1 MKRLMK
7 HTAAAFAARL
17 AILMSLPLSLALPAP
32 DVQAQAQAQ
41 ASTWPSRP
49 IRMLVPFVAGGSSD
63 IVGRSVAVRMQEA
76 LGQTVIVDNRPGANG
91 AIAGQMLAK
100 ASPDGYTL
108 MVGSIGVFAINVALF
123 KDLPYDPLRD
133 YDLLTV
139 AVRNPNV
146 LITSTRVAAA
156 SVKDLV
162 GLLQKNPGKLTFVS
176 SGTGS
181 SDHLSAE
188 LFWQR
193 TKTTGIHV
201 PYKGGAAAMADM
213 VGGQVDASFQNLG
226 AATGHIKA
234 GRLRALAVTGDRR
247 SPQLPEVPTL
257 LELGFP
263 GFEVYSWQAF
273 AAPRGLAKDVRGRLE
288 GAVVAALKLPQ
299 VRQSMDDLGF
309 EVVAGGG
316 AEFEVFLK
324 GEIARWKQVV
334 QTANIQ
340 PN

>member
-1 MKRLMK
+1 MKR
-7 HTAAAFAARL
+7 TAAAFVAH
-17 AILMSLPLSLALPAP
+17 LALLLSISSVLALQAIS
-32 DVQAQAQAQ
+32 VQAQGTA
-41 ASTWPSRP
+41 WPNRP

-63 IVGRSVAVRMQEA
+63 IVGRSVAIRMQEA

-91 AIAGQMLAK
+91 AIAGQILAK

-146 LITSTRVAAA
+146 LITSQKVAAA

-162 GLLQKNPGKLTFVS
+162 GLLQKSPGKLTFVS

-247 SPQLPEVPTL
+247 SPQLPEVPTM
-257 LELGFP
+257 LELGFQ

-273 AAPRGLAKDVRGRLE
+273 AAPRGLPKDIRSRME
-288 GAVVAALKLPQ
+288 GAVVSALKLPQ

-309 EVVAGGG
+309 EVVANTG
-316 AEFEVFLK
+316 AEFEAFLR

>member
-1 MKRLMK
+1 MKRPASAVS
-7 HTAAAFAARL
+7 AALVACLLSIPLLSAFQPT
-17 AILMSLPLSLALPAP
+17 S
-32 DVQAQAQAQ
+32 AQAQGA
-41 ASTWPSRP
+41 AWPNRP
-49 IRMLVPFVAGGSSD
+49 VRMLVPFVAGGSSD
-63 IVGRSVAVRMQEA
+63 IVGRTVAIRMQEA

-146 LITSTRVAAA
+146 LITSQKVAAA
-156 SVKDLV
+156 TVKDLV

-247 SPQLPEVPTL
+247 SPQLPETPTL
-257 LELGFP
+257 VELGFP

-273 AAPRGLAKDVRGRLE
+273 AAPRGLPKDIRSRME
-288 GAVVAALKLPQ
+288 GAVVAALKLPP
-299 VRQSMDDLGF
+299 VRQAMDELGF
-309 EVVAGGG
+309 EVVAGTG
-316 AEFEVFLK
+316 AEFETFLK

>member
-1 MKRLMK
+1 MKR
-7 HTAAAFAARL
+7 TVAAFAAHAAVL
-17 AILMSLPLSLALPAP
+17 LSIPLPLALQPTS
-32 DVQAQAQAQ
+32 AQAQSQQSAT
-41 ASTWPSRP
+41 AWPSRP

-63 IVGRSVAVRMQEA
+63 IVGRSVAIRMQES

-91 AIAGQMLAK
+91 AIAGQILSK
-100 ASPDGYTL
+100 ANPDGYTL
-108 MVGSIGVFAINVALF
+108 MIGSIGVFAINVALF
-123 KDLPYDPLRD
+123 KDLAYDPLRD
-133 YDLLTV
+133 FDLLTV

-146 LITSTRVAAA
+146 LITSQKVAA
-156 SVKDLV
+156 SNVKDLI
-162 GLLQKNPGKLTFVS
+162 GLLQKSPGKLTFVS

-188 LFWQR
+188 MFWQR

-247 SPQLPEVPTL
+247 SPQLPEVPTM
-257 LELGFP
+257 LELGFQ

-273 AAPRGLAKDVRGRLE
+273 AAPRGLPKDIRSRME
-288 GAVVAALKLPQ
+288 GAVVSALKLPQ
-299 VRQSMDDLGF
+299 VRQAMDELGF
-309 EVVAGGG
+309 EVVAGTG
-316 AEFEVFLK
+316 AEFEAFLK
-324 GEIARWKQVV
+324 GEIARWRQVV

>member
-1 MKRLMK
+1 MKR
-7 HTAAAFAARL
+7 TAAAFAAH
-17 AILMSLPLSLALPAP
+17 LALLLSISSVFALQAIS
-32 DVQAQAQAQ
+32 VQAQGTA
-41 ASTWPSRP
+41 WPNRP

-63 IVGRSVAVRMQEA
+63 IIGRSVAIRMQEA

-91 AIAGQMLAK
+91 AIAGQILAK

-146 LITSTRVAAA
+146 LITSQKVAAA

-162 GLLQKNPGKLTFVS
+162 GLLQKSPGKLTFVS

-247 SPQLPEVPTL
+247 SPQLPEVPTM

-273 AAPRGLAKDVRGRLE
+273 AAPRGLPKDIRSRME
-288 GAVVAALKLPQ
+288 SAVVSALKLPQ

-309 EVVAGGG
+309 EVVANTG
-316 AEFEVFLK
+316 AEFEAFLR

>member
-1 MKRLMK
+1 MKR
-7 HTAAAFAARL
+7 TAAAFVAH
-17 AILMSLPLSLALPAP
+17 LALLLSISSVLALQAIS
-32 DVQAQAQAQ
+32 VQAQGTA
-41 ASTWPSRP
+41 WPNRP

-63 IVGRSVAVRMQEA
+63 IIGRSVAIRMQEA

-91 AIAGQMLAK
+91 AIAGQILAK

-146 LITSTRVAAA
+146 LITSQKVAAA

-162 GLLQKNPGKLTFVS
+162 GLLQKSPGKLTFVS

-247 SPQLPEVPTL
+247 SPQLPEVPTM

-273 AAPRGLAKDVRGRLE
+273 AAPRGLPKDIRSRME
-288 GAVVAALKLPQ
+288 SAVVSALKLPQ

-309 EVVAGGG
+309 EVVANTG
-316 AEFEVFLK
+316 AEFEAFLR

>member
-1 MKRLMK
+1 MKR
-7 HTAAAFAARL
+7 TVAAFVAQAACL
-17 AILMSLPLSLALPAP
+17 LSIPLVLALQPTS
-32 DVQAQAQAQ
+32 VQAQGTA
-41 ASTWPSRP
+41 WPSRP

-63 IVGRSVAVRMQEA
+63 IVGRSVAIRMQEA

-91 AIAGQMLAK
+91 AIAGQILAK

-123 KDLPYDPLRD
+123 KDLSYDPLRD

-146 LITSTRVAAA
+146 LITSQKVAAA

-162 GLLQKNPGKLTFVS
+162 GLLQKSPGKLTFVS

-247 SPQLPEVPTL
+247 SPQLPEVPTM

-273 AAPRGLAKDVRGRLE
+273 AAPRGLPKDVRSRME
-288 GAVVAALKLPQ
+288 GAVVSALKLPQ
-299 VRQSMDDLGF
+299 VRQSMDEIGF
-309 EVVAGGG
+309 EVVANTS
-316 AEFEVFLK
+316 AEFDAFLR

>member
-1 MKRLMK
+1 MKR
-7 HTAAAFAARL
+7 TVAAFAAHLALLLSIPSVL
-17 AILMSLPLSLALPAP
+17 AIQATS
-32 DVQAQAQAQ
+32 VQAQGTA
-41 ASTWPSRP
+41 WPNRP

-63 IVGRSVAVRMQEA
+63 IVGRSVAIRMQEA

-91 AIAGQMLAK
+91 AIAGQILAK

-123 KDLPYDPLRD
+123 KDLSYDPLRD

-146 LITSTRVAAA
+146 LITSQKVAAA

-162 GLLQKNPGKLTFVS
+162 GLLQKSPGKLTFVS

-247 SPQLPEVPTL
+247 SPQLPDVPTM
-257 LELGFP
+257 LELGFQ

-273 AAPRGLAKDVRGRLE
+273 AAPRGLPKDIRSRME
-288 GAVVAALKLPQ
+288 GAVVSALKLPQ

-309 EVVAGGG
+309 EVVANTG
-316 AEFEVFLK
+316 AEFEAFLR

>member
-1 MKRLMK
+1 MKR
-7 HTAAAFAARL
+7 TVAAFAAH
-17 AILMSLPLSLALPAP
+17 LALLLSIPSVLALQATS
-32 DVQAQAQAQ
+32 VQAQGTA
-41 ASTWPSRP
+41 WPSRP

-63 IVGRSVAVRMQEA
+63 IVGRSVAIRMQDA

-91 AIAGQMLAK
+91 AIAGQILAK

-123 KDLPYDPLRD
+123 KDLSYDPLRD

-146 LITSTRVAAA
+146 LITSQKVAAA

-162 GLLQKNPGKLTFVS
+162 GLLQKSPGKLTFVS

-247 SPQLPEVPTL
+247 SPQLPEVPTM
-257 LELGFP
+257 LELGFQ

-273 AAPRGLAKDVRGRLE
+273 AAPRGLPKDIRSRME
-288 GAVVAALKLPQ
+288 GAVVSALKLPQ
-299 VRQSMDDLGF
+299 VRQSMDELGF
-309 EVVAGGG
+309 EVVANTG
-316 AEFEVFLK
+316 AEFEAFLR

>member
-1 MKRLMK
+1 MKR
-7 HTAAAFAARL
+7 TVAAFAAHLALLLSIPSVL
-17 AILMSLPLSLALPAP
+17 AIQATS
-32 DVQAQAQAQ
+32 VQAQGTA
-41 ASTWPSRP
+41 WPNRP

-63 IVGRSVAVRMQEA
+63 IVGRSVAIRMQDA

-91 AIAGQMLAK
+91 AIAGQILAK

-123 KDLPYDPLRD
+123 KDLSYDPLRD

-146 LITSTRVAAA
+146 LITSQKVAAA

-162 GLLQKNPGKLTFVS
+162 GLLQKSPGKLTFVS

-247 SPQLPEVPTL
+247 SPQLPEVPTM
-257 LELGFP
+257 LELGFQ

-273 AAPRGLAKDVRGRLE
+273 AAPRGLPKDIRSRME
-288 GAVVAALKLPQ
+288 GAVVSALKLPQ

-309 EVVAGGG
+309 EVVANTG
-316 AEFEVFLK
+316 AEFEAFLR

>member
-1 MKRLMK
+1 MKR
-7 HTAAAFAARL
+7 TVAAFAAHLALLLSIPSVL
-17 AILMSLPLSLALPAP
+17 AIQPTS
-32 DVQAQAQAQ
+32 VQAQGTA
-41 ASTWPSRP
+41 WPSRP

-63 IVGRSVAVRMQEA
+63 IVGRSVAIRMQEA

-91 AIAGQMLAK
+91 AIAGQILAK

-123 KDLPYDPLRD
+123 KDLSYDPLRD

-146 LITSTRVAAA
+146 LITSQKVAAA

-162 GLLQKNPGKLTFVS
+162 GLLQKSPGKLTFVS

-247 SPQLPEVPTL
+247 SAQLPDVPTM

-273 AAPRGLAKDVRGRLE
+273 AAPRGLPKDVRSRME
-288 GAVVAALKLPQ
+288 GAVVSALKLPQ
-299 VRQSMDDLGF
+299 VRQSMDEIGF
-309 EVVAGGG
+309 EVVANTS
-316 AEFEVFLK
+316 AEFDAFLR

>member
-1 MKRLMK
+1 MNR
-7 HTAAAFAARL
+7 TAAAFVAH
-17 AILMSLPLSLALPAP
+17 LALLLSISSVLALQAIS
-32 DVQAQAQAQ
+32 VQAQGTA
-41 ASTWPSRP
+41 WPNRP

-63 IVGRSVAVRMQEA
+63 IIGRSVAIRMQEA

-91 AIAGQMLAK
+91 AIAGQILAK

-123 KDLPYDPLRD
+123 KDLSYDPLRD

-146 LITSTRVAAA
+146 LITSQKVAAA

-162 GLLQKNPGKLTFVS
+162 GLLQKSPGKLTFVS

-247 SPQLPEVPTL
+247 SPQLPEVPTM

-273 AAPRGLAKDVRGRLE
+273 AAPRGLPKDIRSRME
-288 GAVVAALKLPQ
+288 SAVVSALKLPQ

-309 EVVAGGG
+309 EVVANTG
-316 AEFEVFLK
+316 AEFEAFLR

>member
-1 MKRLMK
+1 MKRKTL
-7 HTAAAFAARL
+7 AVAARAAVL
-17 AILMSLPLSLALPAP
+17 LSIPLLMAFEATSAS
-32 DVQAQAQAQ
+32 AQGAA
-41 ASTWPSRP
+41 WPNRP

-63 IVGRSVAVRMQEA
+63 IVGRSVAVRMQDA

-100 ASPDGYTL
+100 ANPDGYTL

-123 KDLPYDPLRD
+123 KDLAYDPLRD

-146 LITSTRVAAA
+146 LITSQKVAAA
-156 SVKDLV
+156 SVKDLI
-162 GLLQKNPGKLTFVS
+162 GLLQKSPGKLTFVS

-247 SPQLPEVPTL
+247 SPQLPEVPTM
-257 LELGFP
+257 LELGFH

-273 AAPRGLAKDVRGRLE
+273 AAPRGLPKDIRGRME
-288 GAVVAALKLPQ
+288 GAVVSALKLPQ
-299 VRQSMDDLGF
+299 VRQSMDELGF
-309 EVVAGGG
+309 EVVANTG
-316 AEFEVFLK
+316 AEFESFLR

>member
-1 MKRLMK
+1 MKR
-7 HTAAAFAARL
+7 TVAAFAAHLALLLSIPSVL
-17 AILMSLPLSLALPAP
+17 AIQATS
-32 DVQAQAQAQ
+32 VQAQGTA
-41 ASTWPSRP
+41 WPNRP

-63 IVGRSVAVRMQEA
+63 IVGRSVAIRMQEA

-91 AIAGQMLAK
+91 AIAGQILAK

-123 KDLPYDPLRD
+123 KDLSYDPLRD

-146 LITSTRVAAA
+146 LITSQKVAAA

-162 GLLQKNPGKLTFVS
+162 GLLQKSPGKLTFVS

-247 SPQLPEVPTL
+247 SPQLPEVPTM
-257 LELGFP
+257 LELGFQ
-263 GFEVYSWQAF
+263 GFEV
-273 AAPRGLAKDVRGRLE
+273 
-288 GAVVAALKLPQ
+288 
-299 VRQSMDDLGF
+299 
-309 EVVAGGG
+309 
-316 AEFEVFLK
+316 
-324 GEIARWKQVV
+324 
-334 QTANIQ
+334 
-340 PN
+340 

>member
-1 MKRLMK
+1 MKR
-7 HTAAAFAARL
+7 TVAAFAAHLALLLSIPSVL
-17 AILMSLPLSLALPAP
+17 AIQATS
-32 DVQAQAQAQ
+32 VQAQGTA
-41 ASTWPSRP
+41 WPNRP

-63 IVGRSVAVRMQEA
+63 IVGRSVAIRMQEA

-91 AIAGQMLAK
+91 AIAGQILAK

-123 KDLPYDPLRD
+123 KDLSYDPLRD

-146 LITSTRVAAA
+146 LITSQKVAAA

-247 SPQLPEVPTL
+247 SPQLPEVPTM
-257 LELGFP
+257 LELGFQ

-273 AAPRGLAKDVRGRLE
+273 AAPRGLPKDIRARME
-288 GAVVAALKLPQ
+288 GAVVSALKLPQ

-309 EVVAGGG
+309 EVVANTG
-316 AEFEVFLK
+316 AEFEAFLR

>member
-1 MKRLMK
+1 MKR
-7 HTAAAFAARL
+7 TVAAFAAH
-17 AILMSLPLSLALPAP
+17 LALLLSIPSVLALQATS
-32 DVQAQAQAQ
+32 VQAQGTA
-41 ASTWPSRP
+41 WPSRP

-63 IVGRSVAVRMQEA
+63 IVGRSVAIRMQDA

-91 AIAGQMLAK
+91 AIAGQILAK

-123 KDLPYDPLRD
+123 KDLSYDPLRD

-146 LITSTRVAAA
+146 LITSQKVAAA

-247 SPQLPEVPTL
+247 SPQLPEVPTM
-257 LELGFP
+257 LELGFQ

-273 AAPRGLAKDVRGRLE
+273 AAPRGLPKDIRSRME
-288 GAVVAALKLPQ
+288 GAVVSALKLPQ
-299 VRQSMDDLGF
+299 VRQSMDELGF
-309 EVVAGGG
+309 EVVANTG
-316 AEFEVFLK
+316 AEFEAFLR

>member
-1 MKRLMK
+1 MKR
-7 HTAAAFAARL
+7 TVAAFTAH
-17 AILMSLPLSLALPAP
+17 LALLLSIPSVLALQATS
-32 DVQAQAQAQ
+32 VQAQGTA
-41 ASTWPSRP
+41 WPNRP

-63 IVGRSVAVRMQEA
+63 IVGRSVAIRMQDA

-91 AIAGQMLAK
+91 AIAGQILAK

-123 KDLPYDPLRD
+123 KDLSYDPLRD

-146 LITSTRVAAA
+146 LITSQKVAAA

-162 GLLQKNPGKLTFVS
+162 GLLQKSPGKLTFVS

-247 SPQLPEVPTL
+247 SPQLPEVPTM
-257 LELGFP
+257 LELGFQ

-273 AAPRGLAKDVRGRLE
+273 AAPRGLPKDIRSRME
-288 GAVVAALKLPQ
+288 GAVVSALKLPQ
-299 VRQSMDDLGF
+299 VRQSMDELGF
-309 EVVAGGG
+309 EVVAGTG
-316 AEFEVFLK
+316 AEFEAFLK

>member
-1 MKRLMK
+1 MKR
-7 HTAAAFAARL
+7 TAAAFAAH
-17 AILMSLPLSLALPAP
+17 LALLLSISSVLALQAIS
-32 DVQAQAQAQ
+32 VQAQGTA
-41 ASTWPSRP
+41 WPNRP

-63 IVGRSVAVRMQEA
+63 IIGRSVAIRMQEA

-91 AIAGQMLAK
+91 AIAGQILAK

-146 LITSTRVAAA
+146 LITSQKVAAA

-162 GLLQKNPGKLTFVS
+162 GLLQKSPGKLTFVS

-247 SPQLPEVPTL
+247 SPQLPEVPTM

-273 AAPRGLAKDVRGRLE
+273 AAPRGLPKDIRSRME
-288 GAVVAALKLPQ
+288 GAVVSALKLPQ

-309 EVVAGGG
+309 EVVANTG
-316 AEFEVFLK
+316 AEFEAFLR

>member
-1 MKRLMK
+1 
-7 HTAAAFAARL
+7 
-17 AILMSLPLSLALPAP
+17 
-32 DVQAQAQAQ
+32 
-41 ASTWPSRP
+41 
-49 IRMLVPFVAGGSSD
+49 
-63 IVGRSVAVRMQEA
+63 
-76 LGQTVIVDNRPGANG
+76 
-91 AIAGQMLAK
+91 
-100 ASPDGYTL
+100 
-108 MVGSIGVFAINVALF
+108 
-123 KDLPYDPLRD
+123 
-133 YDLLTV
+133 
-139 AVRNPNV
+139 
-146 LITSTRVAAA
+146 
-156 SVKDLV
+156 VKDLV

-247 SPQLPEVPTL
+247 APQLPEVPTMVETGL
-257 LELGFP
+257 P

-273 AAPRGLAKDVRGRLE
+273 AAPRGLPQDIRSRLE

-299 VRQSMDDLGF
+299 VRQSMDELGF
-309 EVVAGGG
+309 DVVATGGR
-316 AEFEVFLK
+316 AFEDFLK
-324 GEIARWKQVV
+324 AEIARWRQVV
-334 QTANIQ
+334 QAANIQ

>member
-1 MKRLMK
+1 MKR
-7 HTAAAFAARL
+7 TVAAFAAHAACLLSIPFCL
-17 AILMSLPLSLALPAP
+17 AMQPTSS
-32 DVQAQAQAQ
+32 QAQGTA
-41 ASTWPSRP
+41 WPSRP
-49 IRMLVPFVAGGSSD
+49 LRMLVPFVAGGSSD
-63 IVGRSVAVRMQEA
+63 IVGRSVALRMQEA

-123 KDLPYDPLRD
+123 KDLSYDPLRD

-146 LITSTRVAAA
+146 LITSQKVAAA
-156 SVKDLV
+156 SVKDLI
-162 GLLQKNPGKLTFVS
+162 GLLQKTPGKLTFVS

-247 SPQLPEVPTL
+247 SPQLPDVPTM

-273 AAPRGLAKDVRGRLE
+273 AAPRGLPKDIRSRME
-288 GAVVAALKLPQ
+288 GAVVSALKLPQ
-299 VRQSMDDLGF
+299 VRQSMDEIGF
-309 EVVAGGG
+309 EVVANTS
-316 AEFEVFLK
+316 AEFDAFLR
-324 GEIARWKQVV
+324 GEIARWRQVV

>member
-1 MKRLMK
+1 MKR
-7 HTAAAFAARL
+7 TVAAFAAHAAVL
-17 AILMSLPLSLALPAP
+17 LSIPLPLALQPTS
-32 DVQAQAQAQ
+32 AQAQSQQPAT
-41 ASTWPSRP
+41 AWPSRP

-63 IVGRSVAVRMQEA
+63 IVGRSVAIRMQES

-91 AIAGQMLAK
+91 AIAGQILSK
-100 ASPDGYTL
+100 ANPDGYTL
-108 MVGSIGVFAINVALF
+108 MIGSIGVFAINVALF
-123 KDLPYDPLRD
+123 KDLAYDPLRD
-133 YDLLTV
+133 FDLLTV

-146 LITSTRVAAA
+146 LITSQKVAA
-156 SVKDLV
+156 SNVKDLI
-162 GLLQKNPGKLTFVS
+162 GLLQKSPGKLTFVS

-188 LFWQR
+188 MFWQR

-247 SPQLPEVPTL
+247 SPQLPEVPTM
-257 LELGFP
+257 LELGFQ

-273 AAPRGLAKDVRGRLE
+273 AAPRGLPKDIRSRME
-288 GAVVAALKLPQ
+288 GAVVSALKLPQ
-299 VRQSMDDLGF
+299 VRQAMDELGF
-309 EVVAGGG
+309 EVVAGTG
-316 AEFEVFLK
+316 AEFEAFLK
-324 GEIARWKQVV
+324 GEIARWRQVV

>member
-1 MKRLMK
+1 MIR
-7 HTAAAFAARL
+7 TAAAFVAH
-17 AILMSLPLSLALPAP
+17 LALLLSISSVLALQAIS
-32 DVQAQAQAQ
+32 VQAQGTA
-41 ASTWPSRP
+41 WPNRP

-63 IVGRSVAVRMQEA
+63 IIGRSVAIRMQEA

-91 AIAGQMLAK
+91 AIAGQILAK

-146 LITSTRVAAA
+146 LITSQKVAAA

-162 GLLQKNPGKLTFVS
+162 SLLQKSPGKLTFVS

-247 SPQLPEVPTL
+247 SPQLPEVPTM

-273 AAPRGLAKDVRGRLE
+273 AAPRGLPKDIRSRME
-288 GAVVAALKLPQ
+288 SAVVSALKLPQ

-309 EVVAGGG
+309 EVVANTG
-316 AEFEVFLK
+316 AEFEAFLR

>member
-1 MKRLMK
+1 MKR
-7 HTAAAFAARL
+7 TVAAFAAHLALLLSIPSVL
-17 AILMSLPLSLALPAP
+17 AIQATS
-32 DVQAQAQAQ
+32 VQAQGTA
-41 ASTWPSRP
+41 WPNRP

-63 IVGRSVAVRMQEA
+63 IVGRSVAIRMQEA

-91 AIAGQMLAK
+91 AIAGQILAK

-123 KDLPYDPLRD
+123 KDLSYDPLRD

-146 LITSTRVAAA
+146 LITSQKVAAA

-162 GLLQKNPGKLTFVS
+162 GLLQKSPGKLTFVS

-247 SPQLPEVPTL
+247 SPQLPEVPTM
-257 LELGFP
+257 LELGFQ

-273 AAPRGLAKDVRGRLE
+273 AAPRGLPKDIRSRME
-288 GAVVAALKLPQ
+288 GAVVSALKLPQ

-309 EVVAGGG
+309 EVVANTG
-316 AEFEVFLK
+316 AEFEAFLR

>member
-1 MKRLMK
+1 MKR
-7 HTAAAFAARL
+7 TVAAFAAHAACL
-17 AILMSLPLSLALPAP
+17 LSIPLCLALPP
-32 DVQAQAQAQ
+32 TSSQAQGTA
-41 ASTWPSRP
+41 WPNRP
-49 IRMLVPFVAGGSSD
+49 LRMLVPFVAGGSSD
-63 IVGRSVAVRMQEA
+63 IVGRSVALRMQEA

-123 KDLPYDPLRD
+123 KDLSYDPLRD

-146 LITSTRVAAA
+146 LITSQKVAAA
-156 SVKDLV
+156 SVKDLI
-162 GLLQKNPGKLTFVS
+162 GLLQKTPGKLTFVS

-226 AATGHIKA
+226 AATGHITA

-247 SPQLPEVPTL
+247 SPQLPEVPTM

-273 AAPRGLAKDVRGRLE
+273 AAPRGLPKDIRSRME
-288 GAVVAALKLPQ
+288 GAVVSALRLPQ
-299 VRQSMDDLGF
+299 VRQSMDEIGF
-309 EVVAGGG
+309 EVVANTS
-316 AEFEVFLK
+316 AEFEAFLR

>member
-1 MKRLMK
+1 MKR
-7 HTAAAFAARL
+7 TVAAFAAH
-17 AILMSLPLSLALPAP
+17 LALLLSIPSVLALQATS
-32 DVQAQAQAQ
+32 VQAQGTA
-41 ASTWPSRP
+41 WPSRP

-63 IVGRSVAVRMQEA
+63 IVGRSVAIRMQDA

-91 AIAGQMLAK
+91 AIAGQILAK

-108 MVGSIGVFAINVALF
+108 MVGSIGVFAINLALF

-146 LITSTRVAAA
+146 LITSQKVAAA

-162 GLLQKNPGKLTFVS
+162 GLLQKSPGKLTFVS

-247 SPQLPEVPTL
+247 SPQLPEVPTM
-257 LELGFP
+257 LELGFQ

-273 AAPRGLAKDVRGRLE
+273 AAPRGLPKDIRSRME
-288 GAVVAALKLPQ
+288 SAVVSALKLPQ

-309 EVVAGGG
+309 EVVANTG
-316 AEFEVFLK
+316 AEFEAFLR